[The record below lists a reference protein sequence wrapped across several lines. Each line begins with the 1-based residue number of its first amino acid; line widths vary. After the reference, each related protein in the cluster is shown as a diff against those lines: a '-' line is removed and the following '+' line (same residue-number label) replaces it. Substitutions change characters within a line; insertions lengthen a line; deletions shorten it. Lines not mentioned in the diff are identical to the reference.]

1 MNQLVKFIW
10 RGREIEAL
18 KKKNPVDQLIEWY
31 EKKTPPSI
39 FLSYCPPS
47 SSYEP
52 PTKRVKTG
60 AFSSSPVPL
69 PSPSSS
75 FSLLSCSQERSFTSL
90 FNEAVNSFLS
100 QDEEPDK
107 LFLKERLWEGTL
119 SRDLIRKLA
128 RAFSGDSFLQ
138 GLAFQEKPKRV
149 GGLLEWFSKKEE
161 CSSPPTQ
168 TTPKSSFLLECTSK
182 PIIVAPS
189 TNLSSSAQLAF
200 GGKPE
205 FPGSS
210 SHSSVSLDSQPPSTS
225 YCFDLPSPLT
235 QTVESPPVSPPTKR
249 YSCKPV
255 APASTQVTRSLL
267 MEITDKVKGE
277 GTTPPF
283 CFKGRPPLPF
293 GECSPDSERQK
304 LNRLLGPVLELLKKC
319 TSSILKDPKGTVIR
333 LSLEVEVTFEQTQ
346 SSRSKQKVVVSLS
359 GKKGAEVSDIKVP
372 PYRTVSKF
380 DKEKI
385 IYHLIYTQVTYPIST
400 RAMQKVLLWGEC
412 PVTYQNVN
420 DERRILEREVK
431 EMFSIEV
438 LVMSQNEIRSFR
450 QWINQ
455 VPSSTQPRKNPGQTP
470 SSAISSFSI
479 EGRNQALNV
488 DAMSTALEEGRL
500 EQERERERERERE
513 QEQEQEQD
521 QELEYLQGFPDFFA
535 MDCGELLNQ
544 DVVGV
549 FESRFPS
556 ETKNVK
562 SCYDCLL
569 DADHLCHGFYY
580 CVEHFQEHWNEM
592 HEPDLRNTFNE
603 VDFSLPP
610 LFDPYYDP
618 PSPSDFHSLSS
629 SSSSSSSSLFSS
641 SVPPSSSSSSPSLPS
656 LSSLSS
662 SFSSSSSSL
671 PSSVGGSRD
680 CCNEKVVGGPVENGY
695 HFSTKIVERSKTQLN
710 CFEDGEE
717 GGGDGEE
724 GGGDEEEKLKVD
736 AAFLDPLKLVEPAI
750 KSFLWD
756 DYLVKVEKKMN
767 KEKKRGKKEKKIK
780 KASVCEIVL
789 SGDGRDMRRQKG
801 VLLSLKVSF
810 FFFFSFLF
818 FAFLSFFFFFFFLL
832 PPPPF
837 PPHNHAFSLGSL
849 SRNKTK

>member
-1 MNQLVKFIW
+1 M
-10 RGREIEAL
+10 
-18 KKKNPVDQLIEWY
+18 
-31 EKKTPPSI
+31 
-39 FLSYCPPS
+39 
-47 SSYEP
+47 
-52 PTKRVKTG
+52 
-60 AFSSSPVPL
+60 
-69 PSPSSS
+69 
-75 FSLLSCSQERSFTSL
+75 
-90 FNEAVNSFLS
+90 
-100 QDEEPDK
+100 
-107 LFLKERLWEGTL
+107 
-119 SRDLIRKLA
+119 
-128 RAFSGDSFLQ
+128 
-138 GLAFQEKPKRV
+138 
-149 GGLLEWFSKKEE
+149 
-161 CSSPPTQ
+161 
-168 TTPKSSFLLECTSK
+168 
-182 PIIVAPS
+182 
-189 TNLSSSAQLAF
+189 
-200 GGKPE
+200 
-205 FPGSS
+205 
-210 SHSSVSLDSQPPSTS
+210 
-225 YCFDLPSPLT
+225 
-235 QTVESPPVSPPTKR
+235 
-249 YSCKPV
+249 
-255 APASTQVTRSLL
+255 
-267 MEITDKVKGE
+267 
-277 GTTPPF
+277 
-283 CFKGRPPLPF
+283 
-293 GECSPDSERQK
+293 
-304 LNRLLGPVLELLKKC
+304 
-319 TSSILKDPKGTVIR
+319 
-333 LSLEVEVTFEQTQ
+333 TFEQTQ

-438 LVMSQNEIRSFR
+438 LVMSQNEICSFR

-500 EQERERERERERE
+500 EQERERERERERQREREQERERERERERE

-680 CCNEKVVGGPVENGY
+680 CCNEKVVGGPVENSY

-810 FFFFSFLF
+810 FFSFLF
-818 FAFLSFFFFFFFLL
+818 FSLLFFPSSSSSSFSY
-832 PPPPF
+832 PPP
-837 PPHNHAFSLGSL
+837 L
-849 SRNKTK
+849 SHHIIMPSH